1 MIPSQA
7 REGNPE
13 LEDMNH
19 QELVDLVRELL
30 QERAKGPTS
39 TNPSKDIPLA
49 GHVTM
54 NQESFVSFVQSSQAI
69 LQGLAEGGYI
79 YAKTPKFE
87 CFFGDDKKNKLDFDM
102 WERQILSAATSH
114 SSATIKQ
121 AIMQSLK
128 GQALAVTTA
137 LSPDT
142 TWEKLLQALK
152 IEYREKA
159 PSDVLMA
166 QFYGTKMEPDEKC
179 ASFGTR
185 LEQKLNQ
192 VTLQYPNKISDTM
205 Y

>member
-19 QELVDLVRELL
+19 QELVDLVKELL
-30 QERAKGPTS
+30 QERANRPIS
-39 TNPSKDIPLA
+39 TNPSKDFPLA

-54 NQESFVSFVQSSQAI
+54 NQESFVQSNQAI
-69 LQGLAEGGYI
+69 LQSLAEGGYI
-79 YAKTPKFE
+79 HAKTPKFE

-114 SSATIKQ
+114 SNAAIKQ
-121 AIMQSLK
+121 AMMSLK

-137 LSPDT
+137 LPPDT

-152 IEYREKA
+152 IKY
-159 PSDVLMA
+159 
-166 QFYGTKMEPDEKC
+166 
-179 ASFGTR
+179 
-185 LEQKLNQ
+185 
-192 VTLQYPNKISDTM
+192 
-205 Y
+205 